1 MNNTCGITTDIFI
14 QNWFSQIENSSR
26 GEFYGIFKREFKLES
41 YLLNLSPYER
51 EVLTKFRC
59 CNLKLPIET
68 GRWENIPRENRLC
81 QLCNLQNI
89 GNEYHYLFECT
100 YVNIERL
107 RLKYVPAY
115 YRNNPNIHK
124 MKGNIAICN
133 INHLKKLSIFLRKL
147 IIYI

>member
-1 MNNTCGITTDIFI
+1 M
-14 QNWFSQIENSSR
+14 
-26 GEFYGIFKREFKLES
+26 
-41 YLLNLSPYER
+41 SPYER

-100 YVNIERL
+100 NVNIERL
-107 RLKYVPAY
+107 RLKSVPAY

-124 MKGNIAICN
+124 MKGMIAILN
-133 INHLKKLSIFLRKL
+133 INLLKKLSIFFA
-147 IIYI
+147 